1 MVVFSDI
8 QNPVE
13 HSKKV
18 LERLGRLRDDGP
30 STETSQL
37 GRQPQQDLNA
47 TVVADLPHTADI
59 MDPVDVDNII
69 LPAPL
74 SSLAEILAKNVHET
88 W

>member
-1 MVVFSDI
+1 MAAFSDV

-13 HSKKV
+13 HTKKV
-18 LERLGRLRDDGP
+18 LEKLRRLWDDAQ
-30 STETSQL
+30 STGSSQL

-59 MDPVDVDNII
+59 LDPVDIDKII

-74 SSLAEILAKNVHET
+74 SSLAEVLAKNVHET